1 MKASSLSGECASL
14 ISIVFGEAAGVDIL
28 GPPGSQETR
37 SPTAAGLGRRFC
49 MAVVPAAVKVTKV
62 WTSSGVSA
70 ESMQG
75 EDNTAEASA
84 YRGRRGILSP

>member
-1 MKASSLSGECASL
+1 
-14 ISIVFGEAAGVDIL
+14 
-28 GPPGSQETR
+28 
-37 SPTAAGLGRRFC
+37 
-49 MAVVPAAVKVTKV
+49 VKVTKV

>member
-1 MKASSLSGECASL
+1 
-14 ISIVFGEAAGVDIL
+14 
-28 GPPGSQETR
+28 
-37 SPTAAGLGRRFC
+37 

-84 YRGRRGILSP
+84 YRGLLEIPSPRPSNDFDLLLYQAARIFAG